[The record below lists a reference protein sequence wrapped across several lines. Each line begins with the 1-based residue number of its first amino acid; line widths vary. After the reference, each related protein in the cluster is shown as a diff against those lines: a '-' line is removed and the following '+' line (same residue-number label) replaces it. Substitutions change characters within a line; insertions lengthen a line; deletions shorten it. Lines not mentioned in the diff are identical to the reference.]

1 MRRSAVA
8 LASLLLLGAAA
19 CGGQDDESGAV
30 DTETPTVDLSGAVAV
45 AQSSM
50 PIELP
55 DSRVRVLLEDLCAAG
70 IGDAADVADQV
81 AAMPLADAGQAG
93 AVVQALDA
101 GTDELCPDEVDPAV
115 HDAVAAAAVA
125 AAPTPTTVPATS
137 AAGGT
142 SPSRS
147 GASRGTNEYSDSS
160 TAGSTSS
167 SRSTSSSGSTN
178 SSSGS
183 GAVGG
188 GNANGSG
195 NQSSTNFGQSVSG
208 TTG

>member
-1 MRRSAVA
+1 MLRRTAA
-8 LASLLLLGAAA
+8 LLVPALLLAAAA
-19 CGGQDDESGAV
+19 CGGQQDDASGQL
-30 DTETPTVDLSGAVAV
+30 DTERPTVDLSGAVAT

-70 IGDAADVADQV
+70 VGDAGDVANQV
-81 AAMPLADAGQAG
+81 AAMPLADAGQAD

-101 GTDELCPDEVDPAV
+101 GTDELCPEEVDPAV

-125 AAPTPTTVPATS
+125 AAPTTTTVPTPS
-137 AAGGT
+137 AAGAP
-142 SPSRS
+142 SQSRS
-147 GASRGTNEYSDSS
+147 GASPSTNEYSDSS
-160 TAGSTSS
+160 TAGS
-167 SRSTSSSGSTN
+167 SSSGGSSN

-183 GAVGG
+183 GAVGS
-188 GNANGSG
+188 GNADGSG

>member
-1 MRRSAVA
+1 MRRSALVLA
-8 LASLLLLGAAA
+8 LVLLGAAA
-19 CGGQDDESGAV
+19 CGQQDDASGEV
-30 DTETPTVDLSGAVAV
+30 DTERPAVDLSGAVAI

-70 IGDAADVADQV
+70 IGEAADVADQV

-101 GTDELCPDEVDPAV
+101 GTAELCPDEVDPAV

-125 AAPTPTTVPATS
+125 AAPTPSTVPAATV
-137 AAGGT
+137 AGGPSSSGSGP
-142 SPSRS
+142 SPR
-147 GASRGTNEYSDSS
+147 TNEYSDSS
-160 TAGSTSS
+160 TAGSA
-167 SRSTSSSGSTN
+167 SSSGSSN

-183 GAVGG
+183 GAVGS

>member
-1 MRRSAVA
+1 MRRSALV
-8 LASLLLLGAAA
+8 LALLLLGAGA
-19 CGGQDDESGAV
+19 CGGQDDASGEV
-30 DTETPTVDLSGAVAV
+30 DTERPTVDLSGAVAV

-93 AVVQALDA
+93 AVVEALDA

-115 HDAVAAAAVA
+115 HDAVSAAAVA
-125 AAPTPTTVPATS
+125 AAPTPTTVPAAT

-142 SPSRS
+142 SSS
-147 GASRGTNEYSDSS
+147 GSGTSPRTNEYSDSS
-160 TAGSTSS
+160 TAGSA
-167 SRSTSSSGSTN
+167 SSSGSSNT
-178 SSSGS
+178 SSGS
-183 GAVGG
+183 GAVGS

>member
-1 MRRSAVA
+1 MLRRTAA
-8 LASLLLLGAAA
+8 LLVPALLLAAAA
-19 CGGQDDESGAV
+19 CGGQQDDASGQL
-30 DTETPTVDLSGAVAV
+30 DTERPTVDLSGAVAT

-101 GTDELCPDEVDPAV
+101 GTAELCPDEVDPAV

-125 AAPTPTTVPATS
+125 AAPTPTTVPAPAAAS

-142 SPSRS
+142 
-147 GASRGTNEYSDSS
+147 GASQSGTSPRTNEYSDSS

-167 SRSTSSSGSTN
+167 PGSSNT
-178 SSSGS
+178 SSGS
-183 GAVGG
+183 GAVGS
-188 GNANGSG
+188 GNADGSG